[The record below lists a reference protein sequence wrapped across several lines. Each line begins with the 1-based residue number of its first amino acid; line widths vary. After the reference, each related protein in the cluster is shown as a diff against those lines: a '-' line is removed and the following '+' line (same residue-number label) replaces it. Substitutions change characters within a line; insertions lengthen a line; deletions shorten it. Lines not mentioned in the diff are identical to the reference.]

1 MKIKK
6 SIMSAVTNA
15 GFYLKRLYRVSL
27 NIHKQ
32 EEILWNDLKKMHLHA
47 KWRHGVY
54 EKDRLIE
61 TSFEIE
67 DGQGLT
73 FYYSVYNL
81 CFHCRVKIIEQ
92 YSIELTTDLFILAA
106 HFNNLLN
113 NGVVIVHVN
122 NGYVEYHQ
130 KRDLLIPLLYSDEIE
145 EQINRH
151 YNTAK
156 DIYAAF
162 QRLIKENE
170 APAIIIADLLNKIEE
185 KNQNPES

>member
-1 MKIKK
+1 
-6 SIMSAVTNA
+6 MSAVTNA

-32 EEILWNDLKKMHLHA
+32 EEILWNDLKKIHLHA
-47 KWRHGVY
+47 EWRHGVY

-92 YSIELTTDLFILAA
+92 YPIELTTDLFILAA